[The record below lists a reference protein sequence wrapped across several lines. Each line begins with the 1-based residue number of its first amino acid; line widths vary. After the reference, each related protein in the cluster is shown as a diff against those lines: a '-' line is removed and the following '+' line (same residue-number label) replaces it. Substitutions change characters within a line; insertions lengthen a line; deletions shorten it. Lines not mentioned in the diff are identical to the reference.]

1 MESKAL
7 VPQGRFLPAIPGDYE
22 HLKTVVEIGY
32 PVRQAR
38 TFLLRNLGNR
48 ITFHLV
54 EAQRG
59 EAVGNV
65 RAIQVNPG
73 AGGDPVFIKAVRL
86 LPDGSEASYYVPEE
100 MVETRAVV
108 LTLDKRPPPPLG
120 PYDEIVLHVPVTGYL
135 RFLPG
140 VFQGGAPIAR
150 RDIVKADEVSAR
162 RWGVKDD
169 VTTTEVR
176 GVDAEGMRRFLFI
189 FQHQMTGIVDRIN
202 EISSL
207 TDPLTCDPRFL
218 PWIASWV
225 GFTLDEGLPLHQQRE
240 LVRRAIRLYRT
251 RGTVD
256 GMEEM
261 IRVLTAAPVAVSPRE
276 KPQAFVLGAATLAGG
291 RNPSER
297 YVGGEPPA
305 HYLYREERPATSFF
319 ALVLER
325 REQFRRRFT
334 QRAPGVL
341 RRIAQVV
348 TQEKPAHV
356 TFTLR
361 FDEE

>member
-1 MESKAL
+1 MEGNAL
-7 VPQGRFLPAIPGDYE
+7 VPSSRFLPTIPGDYE

-38 TFLLRNLGNR
+38 SYLLRNLGNR
-48 ITFHLV
+48 VSFHLV
-54 EAQRG
+54 EAKRG
-59 EAVGNV
+59 ESIGKV

-73 AGGDPVFIKAVRL
+73 AGGDPVYIKAVRL
-86 LPDGSEASYYVPEE
+86 LPDGTEASYYVPED
-100 MVETRAVV
+100 MVAVQAVV
-108 LTLDKRPPPPLG
+108 LTLDRRPPPALG

-140 VFQGGAPIAR
+140 VFQGGAPVAR
-150 RDIVKADEVSAR
+150 RDVVKADEVSQR
-162 RWGVKDD
+162 RWGVKDE
-169 VTTTEVR
+169 VSTTEVR
-176 GVDAEGMRRFLFI
+176 GVDAEAMRRFLFI
-189 FQHQMTGIVDRIN
+189 FQHQMTGVVDRIS
-202 EISSL
+202 EISAL

-251 RGTVD
+251 RGTVA

-261 IRVLTAAPVAVSPRE
+261 IRVLTAAPVAVSSRE
-276 KPQAFVLGAATLAGG
+276 KPQPFVLGAATLAGG
-291 RNPSER
+291 RTPAER

-305 HYLYREERPATSFF
+305 HYIYREERPATSFF

-325 REQFRRRFT
+325 RDRFTRRFT

>member
-1 MESKAL
+1 MDGNTL
-7 VPQGRFLPAIPGDYE
+7 VPSGKFLPAIPGDYQ
-22 HLKTVVEIGY
+22 HLKTVVKVGF
-32 PVRQAR
+32 PVRKAR
-38 TFLLRNLGNR
+38 IYLLRNLGNR
-48 ITFHLV
+48 IHFHLI
-54 EAQRG
+54 EAKRG
-59 EAVGNV
+59 ETIGCV
-65 RAIQVNPG
+65 RAIQVKPG
-73 AGGDPVFIKAVRL
+73 AGGDPVYVKAVRL

-100 MVETRAVV
+100 MVETQAVV
-108 LTLDKRPPPPLG
+108 LTLDQRPPPPLG
-120 PYDEIVLHVPVTGYL
+120 PDDEIVLHVPVTGYL

-150 RDIVKADEVSAR
+150 RDIVKASEVSLR
-162 RWGVKDD
+162 RWGVQDE

-176 GVDAEGMRRFLFI
+176 GVDADAMRRFLSI
-189 FQHQMTGIVDRIN
+189 FQHQMTGIVDRISA
-202 EISSL
+202 ISSL
-207 TDPLTCDPRFL
+207 TDPLTCDPNFL

-251 RGTVD
+251 RGTIE

-261 IRVLTAAPVAVSPRE
+261 IRVLTAAPVVVSPRQ
-276 KPQAFVLGAATLAGG
+276 KPKAFVLGATTLAGG
-291 RNPSER
+291 RTPGER
-297 YVGGEPPA
+297 YIGGEPPA
-305 HYLYREERPATSFF
+305 HFLYRLERPATSFF

-325 REQFRRRFT
+325 RESFTRRFT

-361 FDEE
+361 FDRD